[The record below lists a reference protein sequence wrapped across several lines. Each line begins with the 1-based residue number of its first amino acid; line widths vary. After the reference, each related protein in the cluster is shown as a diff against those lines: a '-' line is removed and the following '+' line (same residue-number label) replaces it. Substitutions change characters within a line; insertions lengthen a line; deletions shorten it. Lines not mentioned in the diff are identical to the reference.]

1 MVELKVTVTLED
13 LRKIVSE
20 KVKDEFGECLGELD
34 FSAASFRA
42 FNGSLFINDI
52 KTVEVTCVAG
62 EDGDQ

>member
-20 KVKDEFGECLGELD
+20 KVKDEFGECLGELY
-34 FSAASFRA
+34 FSAARFRA
-42 FNGSLFINDI
+42 FNGSLYINDI